1 MEHNNFY
8 ISQLNMEFPPA
19 IKDDSLTDLSSFTN
33 SSFFDFDQFN
43 EESEKLN
50 YQQQFHQQLAS
61 VEVPSSSINDFTSTG
76 DLDDLNY
83 LEKHVDETLLYQQAA
98 AAAALPLAK
107 VTTKQEDE
115 SAAQFQFSSQVSTP
129 ASHLDNL
136 SSSDKK
142 KRNTA
147 ASARFRIKKKLRE
160 EEMERTLKDLNERVS
175 KYNSR
180 IQQLEMENK
189 CLKSLILQKNEQRS
203 NDLLRSIKERSMNS
217 QL

>member
-1 MEHNNFY
+1 
-8 ISQLNMEFPPA
+8 
-19 IKDDSLTDLSSFTN
+19 
-33 SSFFDFDQFN
+33 
-43 EESEKLN
+43 
-50 YQQQFHQQLAS
+50 
-61 VEVPSSSINDFTSTG
+61 
-76 DLDDLNY
+76 
-83 LEKHVDETLLYQQAA
+83 
-98 AAAALPLAK
+98 
-107 VTTKQEDE
+107 
-115 SAAQFQFSSQVSTP
+115 
-129 ASHLDNL
+129 LDNL